1 MQAIIRSNLAANHL
15 FGSDIS
21 IILWGKP
28 LLTSPH
34 NRTTSNCCF
43 KGSTKNLVLTANIS
57 TLYKVPHCIDVLT
70 WIAGTKHCSAISA
83 LTTRN
88 LPSICHAEMCC
99 VPSRSEASDCKVARF
114 AVPLVP
120 GTVGGIE
127 LQLQH
132 FSPQINQPGDAGH
145 QLAKSLHQP

>member
-15 FGSDIS
+15 FGSDIF

-34 NRTTSNCCF
+34 IRTTSNCCF
-43 KGSTKNLVLTANIS
+43 TGLTKNIVLTANIS
-57 TLYKVPHCIDVLT
+57 TLYKVVQ
-70 WIAGTKHCSAISA
+70 IASMFWLGLLDCSAISA

-88 LPSICHAEMCC
+88 LPSICHTEMCC